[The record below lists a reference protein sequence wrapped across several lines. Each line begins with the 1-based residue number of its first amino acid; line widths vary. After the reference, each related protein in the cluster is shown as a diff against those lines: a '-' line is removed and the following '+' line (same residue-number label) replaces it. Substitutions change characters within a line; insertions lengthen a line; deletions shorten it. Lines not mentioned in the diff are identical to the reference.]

1 MLPRAM
7 AHCGRMSPDV
17 ARVQPRSSSSAWRAW
32 ARLAVVAVA
41 LLLLANLLVQI
52 TWGLDAPPKTD
63 YLPFA
68 TGARVLHD
76 DPSCTYC
83 LDVQA
88 SEQAS
93 ILGYVPSAGFPKPF
107 VNPPLVGL
115 ALEPL
120 SGLPLRTGLT
130 VLILLL
136 LVTVAW
142 SVRLIGRLLPREWPG
157 SLKLLLI
164 AASVLS
170 LPAATALGLAQWAP
184 LLLLCALGAIAAL
197 RGGRPVL
204 AGLLLSV
211 LVIKPQT
218 VWLVLPALAAAGS
231 WRVLGGFA
239 LGGAGWIG
247 TGLLLVGPAQ
257 MVQWPRLV
265 LERHVDEAFRTAGL
279 PGIVTAV
286 TGSGQAAFVAS
297 MVLAG
302 LAVMAAFAL
311 RGRLRGRPE
320 IAVGLGIAVSLVCAP
335 HVFPDDLMLL
345 TVTAVVLAPRA
356 PRLAVVSMLG
366 LSVAYQVDG
375 HLTSSLAHLTAV
387 AAAVVAVGAVAVMLP
402 RRALPGGRRGRL
414 GTAGGPSAAASTR
427 SAAAVEAATPAP

>member
-1 MLPRAM
+1 M

-17 ARVQPRSSSSAWRAW
+17 ARVQPRSGSGAWPAW

-41 LLLLANLLVQI
+41 LPLLANLLVQI

-63 YLPFA
+63 FLPFV

-76 DPSCTYC
+76 DPSCAYC
-83 LDVQA
+83 LDTQA

-107 VNPPLVGL
+107 VNPPLVAL
-115 ALEPL
+115 ALQPL

-130 VLILLL
+130 VLIVLLL
-136 LVTVAW
+136 LTVAF
-142 SVRLIGRLLPREWPG
+142 SARLVDRLLPRTWPAA
-157 SLKLLLI
+157 LKLLLI
-164 AASVLS
+164 AVAVLS

-197 RGGRPVL
+197 RANRPIV

-231 WRVLGGFA
+231 WRVLGGFV
-239 LGGAGWIG
+239 LGAGGWVG
-247 TGLLLVGPAQ
+247 TGLLLVGPGQ

-279 PGIVTAV
+279 PGIVTSV
-286 TGSGQAAFVAS
+286 TGSGQAAFIAA
-297 MVLAG
+297 MVLGG
-302 LAVMAAFAL
+302 LAVVAAFAL

-320 IAVGLGIAVSLVCAP
+320 IAVALGIAVSLVCAP

-345 TVTAVVLAPRA
+345 TVPAVVLAPRA

-375 HLTSSLAHLTAV
+375 HLPSSLAHLTAV
-387 AAAVVAVGAVAVMLP
+387 AAAVVAAGALATLLP
-402 RRALPGGRRGRL
+402 RQWRPGAWRGGL
-414 GTAGGPSAAASTR
+414 GAGVGGAGARP
-427 SAAAVEAATPAP
+427 AAAVEAATPAP